1 MALDGEQTTP
11 SEDGA
16 QTLLQARFESFI
28 RSSSFPCVGA
38 KSALSK
44 GQLRVMVARDVRSA
58 WDDLPIHSELHAFAQ
73 RYKADPKLFQS
84 FAVLFTGPLDLCE
97 EQFEAH
103 MWRRIQSLTDK
114 DVWRGAEQ
122 DARVDTAPDSP
133 HFSLSFGGEAFF
145 AVGLHPNASRDARR
159 FETPAIVFNLHDQFE
174 RLRADGLYD
183 KLRAAILGRDE
194 ALQGSLNPM
203 LARHGE
209 ASEARQYSG
218 RAVDDSWRCPMQR
231 PDAGRADAE
240 DDALLAEL
248 LG

>member
-1 MALDGEQTTP
+1 MPLDGEQATAAP
-11 SEDGA
+11 SDVQSE
-16 QTLLQARFESFI
+16 LQDRFETFI
-28 RSSSFPCVGA
+28 RSSAFPCVGA
-38 KSALSK
+38 KSALGK
-44 GQLRVMVARDVRSA
+44 GQITVRIARDVRSA

-73 RYKADPKLFQS
+73 RYRAEPRLFQS
-84 FAVLFTGPLDLCE
+84 FAVLFAGPVDLSE
-97 EQFEAH
+97 AEFEAH

-114 DVWRGAEQ
+114 DVWRGAAA
-122 DARVDTAPDSP
+122 DPRVDPAPDSP

-183 KLRAAILGRDE
+183 RLRAAILERDA
-194 ALQGSLNPM
+194 ALQGSVNPM
-203 LARHGE
+203 LARHGD

-218 RAVDDSWRCPMQR
+218 RQVDAAWRCPMRR
-231 PDAGRADAE
+231 PEAQN
-240 DDALLAEL
+240 DDGLLKEL

>member
-1 MALDGEQTTP
+1 MPLDGEQETRRVP
-11 SEDGA
+11 QADED
-16 QTLLQARFESFI
+16 LRLRFERFI
-28 RSSSFPCVGA
+28 RGSSFPCVGA

-44 GQLRVMVARDVRSA
+44 GQLTVRVARDVRSA

-73 RYKADPKLFQS
+73 RYTADPRLFQS
-84 FAVLFTGPLDLCE
+84 FAVVFAGPVDLTE
-97 EQFEAH
+97 AEFEAH

-114 DVWRGAEQ
+114 DVWRGAAP
-122 DARVDTAPDSP
+122 DPRVDQAPDSP

-183 KLRAAILGRDE
+183 KLRDAILARDT
-194 ALQGSLNPM
+194 ALQGNINPM

-218 RAVDDSWRCPMQR
+218 REVDAAWRCPMQR
-231 PDAGRADAE
+231 PDAGR
-240 DDALLAEL
+240 DDALLQDL
-248 LG
+248 LGAG

>member
-1 MALDGEQTTP
+1 MPLDGEQATCLA
-11 SEDGA
+11 SRIGED
-16 QTLLQARFESFI
+16 LPLRFESFI
-28 RSSSFPCVGA
+28 RSSAFPCVGA

-44 GQLRVMVARDVRSA
+44 GQLTVRVARDVRSA

-73 RYKADPKLFQS
+73 RYKADPRLFQS
-84 FAVLFTGPLDLCE
+84 FAVLFTGPTDLSE
-97 EQFEAH
+97 AEFEAH

-114 DVWRGAEQ
+114 DVWRGAAP
-122 DARVDTAPDSP
+122 DPRVETTPDSP

-183 KLRAAILGRDE
+183 KLRDAILARDT
-194 ALQGSLNPM
+194 ALQGSVNPM

-209 ASEARQYSG
+209 GSEARQYSG
-218 RAVDDSWRCPMQR
+218 RAVDAAWRCPMSR
-231 PDAGRADAE
+231 PDAGR
-240 DDALLAEL
+240 DDDLLRDL